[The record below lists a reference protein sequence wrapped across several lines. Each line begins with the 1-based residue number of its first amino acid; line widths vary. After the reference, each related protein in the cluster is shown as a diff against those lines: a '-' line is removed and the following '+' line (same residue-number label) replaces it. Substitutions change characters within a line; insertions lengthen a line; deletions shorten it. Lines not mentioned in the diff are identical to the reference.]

1 MKNTPK
7 TLTLSAKAPR
17 PAAAPLAV
25 PKTTLSYFID
35 NAQANPEATVTTAPT
50 VVTVVKKSRSRLA
63 AVPPADA
70 PAEAPV
76 AEAALG
82 GDRDVGERL
91 REVRHAES
99 LVAVVE
105 LGVLRQQRV
114 GLVGR
119 GRVERRR
126 LADDVAETACW
137 KKWRRKA

>member
-70 PAEAPV
+70 AVEAVVSAPAAEAVADV
-76 AEAALG
+76 AEAAEAVPAKTPSVKIAPG
-82 GDRDVGERL
+82 AKAPAAPRKISESAATNKVVTAARSKV
-91 REVRHAES
+91 VRA
-99 LVAVVE
+99 
-105 LGVLRQQRV
+105 
-114 GLVGR
+114 
-119 GRVERRR
+119 
-126 LADDVAETACW
+126 
-137 KKWRRKA
+137 

>member
-63 AVPPADA
+63 AVPPAEPVVEA
-70 PAEAPV
+70 AVSAPV
-76 AEAALG
+76 AEAAA
-82 GDRDVGERL
+82 
-91 REVRHAES
+91 EVADAAPAKTPSVKIAPGAKAPAAPRKVSES
-99 LVAVVE
+99 A
-105 LGVLRQQRV
+105 
-114 GLVGR
+114 
-119 GRVERRR
+119 
-126 LADDVAETACW
+126 ATN
-137 KKWRRKA
+137 

>member
-63 AVPPADA
+63 AVPPAESA
-70 PAEAPV
+70 AEAPV
-76 AEAALG
+76 AA
-82 GDRDVGERL
+82 
-91 REVRHAES
+91 
-99 LVAVVE
+99 AVVE
-105 LGVLRQQRV
+105 
-114 GLVGR
+114 
-119 GRVERRR
+119 
-126 LADDVAETACW
+126 AVAEPVDAAPA
-137 KKWRRKA
+137 KVPSVKIAPAV

>member
-25 PKTTLSYFID
+25 PTTTLSYFID

-70 PAEAPV
+70 AVEAAVSAPAAEAVADV
-76 AEAALG
+76 AEAAEAVPAKTPSVKIAPG
-82 GDRDVGERL
+82 
-91 REVRHAES
+91 AKAP
-99 LVAVVE
+99 VAP
-105 LGVLRQQRV
+105 
-114 GLVGR
+114 
-119 GRVERRR
+119 
-126 LADDVAETACW
+126 
-137 KKWRRKA
+137 RKVFRSRTTSTTPWSPRANR